1 MNVGNSALDGRYKN
15 DQMRA
20 LSLTVYS
27 QCRRL
32 LIHQNGVKSLTGFGP
47 AAAAELF
54 LKGKDVSDPSLFTC
68 HPPPCRCMK
77 LNDWFC
83 YREKRKIPTNSIRLP
98 SSWLPSR
105 RKCRKEWIGWEGC
118 KVSVEW

>member
-1 MNVGNSALDGRYKN
+1 MCLDLGLVLVLEELDWMLLQVISLEDILSIGNSSLDGRYKN

-54 LKGKDVSDPSLFTC
+54 LKGKEVSPNLAIA
-68 HPPPCRCMK
+68 
-77 LNDWFC
+77 LQA
-83 YREKRKIPTNSIRLP
+83 
-98 SSWLPSR
+98 
-105 RKCRKEWIGWEGC
+105 
-118 KVSVEW
+118 